1 MKRYTHTKLSVTGEF
16 SITTPNDRMLY
27 CWKPLA
33 IVREL
38 NSLNDRLN
46 KAKAKIEY
54 LEEVRRDLAI
64 RANGYQARCEILT
77 ERIQSK

>member
-1 MKRYTHTKLSVTGEF
+1 MKRYRSFGNVYSGGF
-16 SITTPNDRMLY
+16 FIVTPNDRVIGRNTQ
-27 CWKPLA
+27 A
-33 IVREL
+33 VIREL
-38 NSLNDRLN
+38 NLLNDQLT

>member
-1 MKRYTHTKLSVTGEF
+1 MKRYTHTKMSVTGEF

-46 KAKAKIEY
+46 KADLTIAHLMDK
-54 LEEVRRDLAI
+54 LRDETI
-64 RANGYQARCEILT
+64 RANATNSVTRT
-77 ERIQSK
+77 RSFS

>member
-1 MKRYTHTKLSVTGEF
+1 M
-16 SITTPNDRMLY
+16 TPNDRVIGRNTQ
-27 CWKPLA
+27 A
-33 IVREL
+33 IIREL
-38 NSLNDRLN
+38 NLLNDQLI